1 MTLNFNVGFLFYEG
15 HKSKNKTKVFLNS
28 ISVVSVVD
36 NATHHINFR
45 SFHSY
50 IFIHLLPLLD
60 FPHSLPF
67 TAVITTQGYK
77 YRSASEVNVGTNNLT
92 YLKYTNYSFS
102 ELD

>member
-1 MTLNFNVGFLFYEG
+1 MKAIKV
-15 HKSKNKTKVFLNS
+15 KTKQNNS
-28 ISVVSVVD
+28 LSQQHFSGILVVG

-45 SFHSY
+45 SFHAY

-60 FPHSLPF
+60 FPYSLPF

-77 YRSASEVNVGTNNLT
+77 YRSASEVSVGTNSST
-92 YLKYTNYSFS
+92 YLKYANYSFS